1 MLGFQGQSVLPGIVT
16 PATSMAASTGGS
28 SSRPHRTAVRGDRAP
43 ASTGCRPEV
52 TAPFNQPAAPGPRP
66 TPAMAYRG
74 RVHVEPAPPPRLVG
88 AHSLAQTTLPGD
100 PGPWR
105 ALVAPGR
112 LDALVR
118 TPEDAGVPVHHYR
131 RSQTRPDRPWLRG
144 PALAADTTG
153 PAALAQRPGPRGRG
167 LLDALVPEPGGLVHH
182 TFDPDA
188 AHPAWVR
195 GATLA
200 DAPAEAALLAGRD
213 GVHALVA
220 VAGRLEH
227 HRLDRGGRAWTAPD
241 RLTALG
247 DGVVAAALARAPR
260 WFAAGRPGLVAVAEA
275 AGRLALLTLGPRG
288 WSDPDDL
295 GPAGSAPP
303 ALAALDGGLVLAVPR
318 GDRLDVRRWTPAGWA
333 AEASLVAGDAVR
345 AVALTA
351 SALDGWVQSLTQED
365 LSVFQSHRQTV
376 GAGVRWARS
385 SCLRLTDLEPVVTDP
400 EPSVKVAQVSGE
412 RDSQP
417 YRDGPRPTLSRS
429 ESRAGVR
436 GTDLGVRVEH
446 AGASYLLFGDTH
458 WSSPLRGTLDAV
470 ARLTPE
476 GPVAGAPGVEFHG
489 SPLRLQG
496 WGVTS
501 REYDVPLDAFS
512 LGDDWFVFHTSNH
525 FRRHQVMGRS
535 LLTRAVDDPA
545 TISGAARRRPFRLRV
560 LGPFSDWRFVN
571 VSAVVEGETLW
582 LWGSGSYR
590 ADDLRLARLD
600 LGSDA
605 VRAALRGRRL
615 PRGGLPVEYWAGADA
630 DGPRWSDAEADA
642 APLFGPGAF
651 GEISVRWSPEVGR
664 WLLLAMPGP
673 EDPIGPAVTLRTASE
688 PWGPWSPRRRLLD
701 WVAGGMAHH
710 DAAARF
716 IRAHD
721 DDEVGDRIFSAQ
733 ASMTG
738 AAYAPYLFDT
748 RLDGDDLVLRYTLS
762 TWNPYQV
769 VLMEHRTPWRELGE
783 PPDHAPV

>member
-1 MLGFQGQSVLPGIVT
+1 
-16 PATSMAASTGGS
+16 
-28 SSRPHRTAVRGDRAP
+28 
-43 ASTGCRPEV
+43 
-52 TAPFNQPAAPGPRP
+52 
-66 TPAMAYRG
+66 MAYRG
-74 RVHVEPAPPPRLVG
+74 RVHPEPAPPPRLVG

-100 PGPWR
+100 PGRWR
-105 ALVAPGR
+105 ALVAVPR

-144 PALAADTTG
+144 PAVAAHSVG
-153 PAALAQRPGPRGRG
+153 PAALSQRPGPRGRG
-167 LLDALVPEPGGLVHH
+167 LLDALVPEPDGLVHH
-182 TFDPDA
+182 TFDPAA

-195 GATLA
+195 GATLVA
-200 DAPAEAALLAGRD
+200 GPAEAALVAGRD
-213 GVHALVA
+213 GVHALVT

-227 HRLDRGGRAWTAPD
+227 HRLDRGSDRWRPPVVLPLPGDATAGP
-241 RLTALG
+241 
-247 DGVVAAALARAPR
+247 AALARAPR
-260 WFAAGRPGLVAVAEA
+260 WFGSPARRGGAGRVALVAVAEVD
-275 AGRLALLTLGPRG
+275 GRLALFAFGRAG
-288 WSDPDDL
+288 WSGPDDL
-295 GPAGSAPP
+295 GPAGTAAP
-303 ALAALDGGLVLAVPR
+303 ALAGLDGGLVLAVPR

-333 AEASLVAGDAVR
+333 AEASLVGGDPLR
-345 AVALTA
+345 SVALTA

-365 LSVFQSHRQTV
+365 LSVFQSHRQAV

-385 SCLRLTDLEPVVTDP
+385 SCLRLHDLDP
-400 EPSVKVAQVSGE
+400 FVEDPDPSVKVAQVSGE
-412 RDSQP
+412 RDTQP
-417 YRDGPRPTLSRS
+417 YPDGPRPTLSRS

-446 AGASYLLFGDTH
+446 RGASYLLFGDTH
-458 WSSPLRGTLDAV
+458 WASPLRGTLDAV

-560 LGPFSDWRFVN
+560 LGPLSDWRFVN
-571 VSAVVEGETLW
+571 VSAVVEGDTLW

-590 ADDLRLARLD
+590 ADDLRLARVD

-605 VRAALRGRRL
+605 VRAALRGRWL
-615 PRGGLPVEYWAGADA
+615 PRGGLPVQYWAGTGSG
-630 DGPRWSDAEADA
+630 GPRWSDAEADA
-642 APLFGPGAF
+642 RPLFGPGAF
-651 GEISVRWSPEVGR
+651 GEISVRWSPEIGR
-664 WLLLAMPGP
+664 WLLLTMPGP
-673 EDPIGPAVTLRTASE
+673 EDPIGPAVTLRTASD

-710 DAAARF
+710 DAASRF

-733 ASMTG
+733 AGMTG

-748 RLDGDDLVLRYTLS
+748 RLDGDDLVIRYTLS

-769 VLMEHRTPWRELGE
+769 VLMEHRTPWRDLAE
-783 PPDHAPV
+783 PPDHRGV